1 MLAPAPTHT
10 TSRLRLL
17 WRIVTLAG
25 IALLSGLIWAWVAH
39 AVPVPAAPPGAGGKP
54 IDGFAFSPF
63 RAGESPVRQELP
75 STREIRADL
84 ARLAPLT
91 RHIRTYTVQGTL
103 GDIPH
108 LAAPLGF
115 KVTLGIWLDRD
126 KAHNRTELRR
136 AIAIARHN
144 PDVDA
149 VVVGNETLLRGDLR
163 IGQLLRDIR
172 TVRAAVHVPVTTAE
186 PWHVWLA
193 HPELAAAVD
202 QITVHILPYWE
213 GVPEHD
219 AMTELRKRLAML
231 RAAYPGKPIVI
242 GETGWP
248 SQGATIGGAIASP
261 TRQARYIR
269 SFLAAAPSLHARYF
283 LMEAFDQPWK
293 IATEGRAGGYWGFF
307 TLGRRMKF
315 GLDGAVSDHRAW
327 PAWAA
332 AAVAAGS
339 ILALLFLSART
350 DLSLIG
356 SSGMMLLCQAV
367 ASAAMIVPM
376 RMGELYLPPGVATAW
391 IALILAQSILFLV
404 ILTEGFEMMEALC
417 APRRRTRPT
426 DALGRGQAMPA
437 SALPFVSIHMPIC
450 NEPAALVCRS
460 LDALSRLDYA
470 HFEVLVIDNNSAS
483 PSVWEPVAQHCARL
497 GSRFRFLTLGAWP
510 GHKAGALNEALRHT
524 AAEATLI
531 AVLDADYEVSPHWLR
546 EAVPCFDD
554 PGLGFFQSPQDYRDS
569 QESLFK
575 RLIYWEYAGFFAIG
589 MQVRNDCDAIIQH
602 GTMTVIRGT
611 ALTGV
616 GGWAE
621 WCLTEDAELGLRL
634 LAAGWHSLY
643 HPVPLGHGV
652 MPDDLG
658 AWRRQRA
665 RWAFGA
671 MQIWRRHGASML
683 LAAKSGL
690 SPAQRRHFITGWL
703 PWLADGIG
711 LGFLVGSMVFSV
723 VLTLAPHL
731 AASPSRLFVL
741 PVLASFLYRV
751 ARILVLYRRLV
762 PCSARDRIGAVL
774 AGLALTHSIGFSV
787 LAGLAGR
794 KRPFNRTAKLQPMPR
809 LLQALGQVQIDMALL
824 MAGASI
830 LFAMATILVH
840 DRATLLWMALLGV
853 QLIPS
858 AAATILA
865 ALAAAGSGT
874 GKRPAPWT
882 AAKAGRGVRAVRY
895 PSRIRLGG

>member
-1 MLAPAPTHT
+1 MDAPAPPLT
-10 TSRLRLL
+10 RFRLL
-17 WRIVTLAG
+17 SPWRMVAVAA
-25 IALLSGLIWAWVAH
+25 IALMSGLIWAWVAH
-39 AVPVPAAPPGAGGKP
+39 AVPVPAAPMGAGGKP

-63 RAGESPVRQELP
+63 RAGESPVLQHLP
-75 STREIRADL
+75 SIREIRADL
-84 ARLAPLT
+84 VRLAPLT
-91 RHIRTYTVQGTL
+91 DHIRTYTVQGTL
-103 GDIPH
+103 GDIPR

-126 KAHNRTELRR
+126 KAHNRAELRR

-144 PDVDA
+144 RDVAA

-163 IGQLLRDIR
+163 VGQLLRGIQ

-186 PWHVWLA
+186 PWHIWLA

-219 AMTELRKRLAML
+219 ALTELRKRLAML

-269 SFLAAAPSLHARYF
+269 TFLAAAPSLHARYF

-293 IATEGRAGGYWGFF
+293 TATEGRAGGYWGFF
-307 TLGRRMKF
+307 TLGRAVKF
-315 GLDGAVSDHRAW
+315 GMVGPVSDHRAW
-327 PAWAA
+327 PECAA
-332 AAVAAGS
+332 ASIVTGS
-339 ILALLFLSART
+339 VLALLFLWART
-350 DLSLIG
+350 DLSAIG
-356 SSGMMLLCQAV
+356 SVGTILLCQAV
-367 ASAAMIVPM
+367 ASAAVIVPM
-376 RMGELYLPPGVATAW
+376 RMGELYLPPGVAIAW

-426 DALGRGQAMPA
+426 GDVMRGHAMPA
-437 SALPFVSIHMPIC
+437 AQPFVSIHMPIC
-450 NEPAALVCRS
+450 NEPAVLVCRS

-470 HFEVLVIDNNSAS
+470 HFEVLVIDNNSSS
-483 PSVWEPVAQHCARL
+483 PAVWEPVAQHCARL
-497 GSRFRFLTLGAWP
+497 GARFRFLTLGEWP

-524 AAEATLI
+524 AAEAALI

-554 PGLGFFQSPQDYRDS
+554 PELGFFQSPQDYRDRE
-569 QESLFK
+569 ESLFK
-575 RLIYWEYAGFFAIG
+575 RLLYWEYAGFFSIG
-589 MQVRNDCDAIIQH
+589 MRVRNDCDAIIQH
-602 GTMTVIRGT
+602 GTMTVIRRT
-611 ALTGV
+611 ALIGV

-683 LAAKSGL
+683 LAGKDRL
-690 SPAQRRHFITGWL
+690 SLPQRRHFIAGWL

-711 LGFLVGSMVFSV
+711 LGFLVGSLIFSV
-723 VLTLAPHL
+723 MMMLAPHL
-731 AASPSRLFVL
+731 VASPSSLFVL

-751 ARILVLYRRLV
+751 ARMLVLYRCLV
-762 PCSARDRIGAVL
+762 PCSLRDRIGATF

-809 LLQALGQVQIDMALL
+809 LMQALGQVQLDMALL
-824 MAGASI
+824 ASGAGI
-830 LFAMATILVH
+830 LFALAALPVH

-858 AAATILA
+858 AAAILLA
-865 ALAAAGSGT
+865 ALATAGPGK
-874 GKRPAPWT
+874 GKRAAPWT
-882 AAKAGRGVRAVRY
+882 VQAGQRLRPVRY
-895 PSRIRLGG
+895 ASRIRLGG